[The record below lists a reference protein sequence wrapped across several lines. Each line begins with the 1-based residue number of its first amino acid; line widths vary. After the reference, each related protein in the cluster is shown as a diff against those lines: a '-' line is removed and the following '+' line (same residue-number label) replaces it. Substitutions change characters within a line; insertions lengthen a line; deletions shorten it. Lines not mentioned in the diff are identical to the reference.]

1 MAFGR
6 HFVLLVPVPLGSCYK
21 LVVVVALHDALCF
34 TDMDDLQEGKISTI
48 FLNEFAAR
56 DKGNFHSPGKNRTRD
71 PPVQW
76 LERPINMWHSEGREF
91 NSRLGYENFRYPRR
105 A

>member
-1 MAFGR
+1 MRSASHILMTSR
-6 HFVLLVPVPLGSCYK
+6 KVKSRP
-21 LVVVVALHDALCF
+21 
-34 TDMDDLQEGKISTI
+34 ISTI

-56 DKGNFHSPGKNRTRD
+56 DKGNFHASGKNRTRD

-76 LERPINMWHSEGREF
+76 LERPINTCYLEGREF
-91 NSRLGYENFRYPRR
+91 NSRVGYENFRCPGR